1 MMFSNMIFIMFGLF
15 LGDVKGSVLCPSYHI
30 LPNLNYL
37 IFASYCKAKESP
49 KHVIKRWKDDSQ
61 QSIVV

>member
-30 LPNLNYL
+30 LPNLNFL
-37 IFASYCKAKESP
+37 ISASYCKAKESP
-49 KHVIKRWKDDSQ
+49 KHVIKR
-61 QSIVV
+61 